1 MKSKLISLV
10 SNDYWGL
17 YKFRYDIIHM
27 LIRQGYKIILI
38 AKKDE
43 YHKKFNNKNILK
55 HFIKLEHRSVNIFT
69 EIRTMIDLYKIYKK
83 SNKFRRMSFKSFR
96 ETCRINLDLNILIL
110 SIARVKI
117 SGRAGTLSA
126 DRMLRDRVVTAGGRG
141 PLPHPSPWP
150 GARSFADPGRPQC
163 RLLFQPQPVHPW
175 SPGRGRWAMARVAG
189 AHILLVPPPPRL
201 R

>member
-69 EIRTMIDLYKIYKK
+69 EIRTMIDLYKIYTDPLL
-83 SNKFRRMSFKSFR
+83 SYDFRIEKVFKRTSLL
-96 ETCRINLDLNILIL
+96 EKYY
-110 SIARVKI
+110 KI
-117 SGRAGTLSA
+117 SYNS
-126 DRMLRDRVVTAGGRG
+126 
-141 PLPHPSPWP
+141 SKIK
-150 GARSFADPGRPQC
+150 QNNK
-163 RLLFQPQPVHPW
+163 
-175 SPGRGRWAMARVAG
+175 
-189 AHILLVPPPPRL
+189 I
-201 R
+201 